1 MLRLFYI
8 LATIC
13 IFGYSNKLAIIK
25 IDGMTCPLCTVAI
38 KRSLK
43 HTKGVLKA
51 KVRLNTQKATVTYS
65 DDINESLLLDAIKKA
80 GYKGK
85 IISIEQIER

>member
-1 MLRLFYI
+1 MKRVIFLLSSIYMLSY
-8 LATIC
+8 A
-13 IFGYSNKLAIIK
+13 NKLATIK

-43 HTKGVLKA
+43 HTDGVIKA
-51 KVRLNTQKATVTYS
+51 KVRLNTQKATVTYR
-65 DDINESLLLDAIKKA
+65 DDINETILLKAIKKA

-85 IISIEQIER
+85 IVSIEQINQ